1 MLNFSS
7 GKVILGVREFKFVAI
22 DERLVTA
29 ESVWTDRVVSKISLG
44 VVLLFVVL
52 VADVG
57 KVEVA
62 STKKMI

>member
-7 GKVILGVREFKFVAI
+7 GKVILGVGEFKFVAI

-62 STKKMI
+62 STKKMT

>member
-7 GKVILGVREFKFVAI
+7 GKVILGVGEFKFVAI

-29 ESVWTDRVVSKISLG
+29 ESVWPDRVVSNISLG

-62 STKKMI
+62 STKKMT